1 METTWIFIIIGILI
15 LFFLLTHTIIIHTYN
30 IQTPPREKGEMVYK
44 NDLPSQLY
52 VDTKTKSSDLHVK
65 KNQTKTKTNMNAN
78 VNTNTNMNAN
88 ANANTNTN
96 TNTNVNTKTNAN
108 NIVNV
113 PIPIPYVTQNVAN
126 TSPYPPVSSSTSL

>member
-15 LFFLLTHTIIIHTYN
+15 LFFLLTNTIIIHMYS

-44 NDLPSQLY
+44 HDLPSQNY
-52 VDTKTKSSDLHVK
+52 VVTKSSELPVK
-65 KNQTKTKTNMNAN
+65 KSEATTNA
-78 VNTNTNMNAN
+78 TT
-88 ANANTNTN
+88 NANTTA
-96 TNTNVNTKTNAN
+96 NTNVNSNTN

-126 TSPYPPVSSSTSL
+126 TCPYPPVSSLTSSSTSSSTK